1 MNEINELKKEIIE
14 LKDRIKN
21 LENEVLRLKNRN
33 AGRKK
38 KVFKDSDIELIK
50 LYRIQGLSIRNISK
64 MFNCSTTVIN
74 NIIKNL
80 NYE

>member
-14 LKDRIKN
+14 LRDRIKT
-21 LENEVLRLKNRN
+21 LENEVIRLKNRN

-38 KVFKDSDIELIK
+38 KTFKDSDIELIK
-50 LYRIQGLSIRNISK
+50 LYRVQGLSIRNIAK

-74 NIIKNL
+74 NIIK
-80 NYE
+80 

>member
-38 KVFKDSDIELIK
+38 KAFKDSDIELIK

>member
-1 MNEINELKKEIIE
+1 MNDINELKKEIIE
-14 LKDRIKN
+14 LKDRIKA
-21 LENEVLRLKNRN
+21 LENEVTRLKNRN

-50 LYRIQGLSIRNISK
+50 LYRMQGLSIRNIAK

-74 NIIKNL
+74 NIIK
-80 NYE
+80 

>member
-14 LKDRIKN
+14 LRDRIKT
-21 LENEVLRLKNRN
+21 LENEVIRLKNRN

-38 KVFKDSDIELIK
+38 KTFKDSDVELIK
-50 LYRIQGLSIRNISK
+50 LYRVQGLSIRNIAK

-74 NIIKNL
+74 NIIK
-80 NYE
+80 

>member
-38 KVFKDSDIELIK
+38 KTFKDSDIELIK
-50 LYRIQGLSIRNISK
+50 LYRVQGLSIRNIAK

-74 NIIKNL
+74 NIIK
-80 NYE
+80 

>member
-14 LKDRIKN
+14 LRDRIKT
-21 LENEVLRLKNRN
+21 LENEVIRIKNRN

-38 KVFKDSDIELIK
+38 KTFKDSDIELIK
-50 LYRIQGLSIRNISK
+50 LYRVQGLSIRNIAK

-74 NIIKNL
+74 NIIK
-80 NYE
+80 